1 MTRGGMLW
9 VVSNKLMLAFPIY
22 TVRCNRSHSKILVK
36 TKLNS
41 LSLLG
46 SALPCSSVFC
56 LFQNFFFFFWVNCLY
71 QFLITCYIEAIKF
84 QPNSHLDHMK
94 GLNFFAFILLL
105 FLFGFKFSS
114 VTPSK
119 KKTSFPLSQR
129 GKVCHNLGIKF

>member
-1 MTRGGMLW
+1 M
-9 VVSNKLMLAFPIY
+9 VSNKLMLAFPIY

-46 SALPCSSVFC
+46 SALPCSSV
-56 LFQNFFFFFWVNCLY
+56 LCLY

-94 GLNFFAFILLL
+94 GLIFLPLFYFFFCLV
-105 FLFGFKFSS
+105 SS
-114 VTPSK
+114 FPPSPHPK
-119 KKTSFPLSQR
+119 KSFPLSQR

>member
-1 MTRGGMLW
+1 M
-9 VVSNKLMLAFPIY
+9 VSNKLMLAFPIY

-46 SALPCSSVFC
+46 SALPCSSV
-56 LFQNFFFFFWVNCLY
+56 LCLY

-94 GLNFFAFILLL
+94 GLYFFAFILLL
-105 FLFGFKFSS
+105 FLFGFKFSF

-119 KKTSFPLSQR
+119 KRKSFPLSQR